1 MENTQASEP
10 ANMLD
15 EPLTQPASWNYEH
28 RGAGRRAA
36 DVPAAVFLATLAPR
50 RNQRMLAGAVVLAS
64 LAIFAV
70 LAPFAQM
77 PLPQMWAFIPIY
89 QSVIVTN
96 DLFTAVLLFG
106 QFAILGR
113 TALLA
118 LGTGYLVTALLS
130 AVHTLSFPGLFA
142 PAGLFGSGPQT
153 AAWIYMTWHTAFPLA
168 VIAYAELGRARFT
181 PQTLPGRRGVAIAVC
196 TLAALA
202 AVTLLT
208 IAVTAGHDALP
219 TIIQG
224 NRYAAAMKFVVAAVW
239 CLNALA
245 LLVLWRRRP
254 HSVLDLWIMVACCAW
269 LLDIAL
275 AVALNA
281 GRFDLGFYA
290 GRTYGVMAASF
301 VLLML
306 LLENSVVYAGLA
318 RALSGERAERR
329 RVQEKTAEL
338 NELNRSLEQRVA
350 TRTAELDSSNQ
361 ELKRLVAERERAEA
375 AAVEAQ
381 QRLDGIIDSAMD
393 GIITIDETQRV
404 VLFNAAA
411 EALFGC
417 PQAEAIGAPLAQFI
431 PERFRGAHA
440 AHVRSFGKAG
450 VRSRRMVDQRTVTG
464 LRRNGEEFPIEASI
478 SQATLHGRHYYT
490 VILRD
495 VTERLRAERALKQS
509 KEELQE
515 IVTVSAS
522 AREQEKGRIARELHD
537 ELAQSLAMLGMDLN
551 WLREN
556 VSAGDEACA
565 HKLAAMQKLLASTVA
580 ATRRIAA
587 EMRPLV
593 LDDLGLVAAAEWLVE
608 KFRERYGIACSI
620 SIFPP
625 QFDLADPYATAV
637 FRIMQEALANAA
649 RHAGASRVDVAMT
662 FRNDEVL
669 LQVRDDGRGFD
680 PSHPRKASSF
690 GLVGLR
696 ERVHLVHGEI
706 RIDSAPGHGTCIDVR
721 IPVPPAQPVH

>member
-1 MENTQASEP
+1 
-10 ANMLD
+10 MLD
-15 EPLTQPASWNYEH
+15 EPLAQSAPWKYER
-28 RGAGRRAA
+28 RGARRRAA
-36 DVPAAVFLATLAPR
+36 DVPSAVFLSTLAPR
-50 RNQRMLAGAVVLAS
+50 RSQRRLAAAVVLVS

-70 LAPFAQM
+70 LVPFAQVQ
-77 PLPQMWAFIPIY
+77 LPQVWAFVPIY

-96 DLFTAVLLFG
+96 DLITAVLLFG

-118 LGTGYLVTALLS
+118 LGTGYLLTALIAS
-130 AVHTLSFPGLFA
+130 VHALSFPGLFA

-153 AAWIYMTWHTAFPLA
+153 TAWLYMAWHTAFPLG
-168 VIAYAELGRARFT
+168 VLAYAGLGRARFV
-181 PQTLPGRRGVAIAVC
+181 PDTLEGRRGVLIAASIV
-196 TLAALA
+196 AALA
-202 AVTLLT
+202 IISVLT
-208 IAVTAGHDALP
+208 YVVTAAHDALP
-219 TIIQG
+219 AIMQG
-224 NRYAAAMKFVVAAVW
+224 NRYTGVMKFVVAAVRS
-239 CLNALA
+239 LNALA
-245 LLVLWRRRP
+245 LLVLWRRRS

-275 AVALNA
+275 AVSLNA
-281 GRFDLGFYA
+281 GLFDLGFYA

-306 LLENSVVYAGLA
+306 LLENSVLYAGLA
-318 RALSGERAERR
+318 RALAGERGERQ

-338 NELNRSLEQRVA
+338 NELNLSLERRVA
-350 TRTAELDSSNQ
+350 ARTVELDASNQ
-361 ELKRLVAERERAEA
+361 ELKRQVAERERAEA
-375 AAVEAQ
+375 AAVAAQ

-393 GIITIDETQRV
+393 GIITVDDAQRV

-431 PERFRGAHA
+431 PERFRAAHA
-440 AHVRSFGKAG
+440 RHVRNFGTG
-450 VRSRRMVDQRTVTG
+450 NVRSRRMVDQRTVTG
-464 LRRNGEEFPIEASI
+464 LRSNGEEFPIEASI
-478 SQATLHGRHYYT
+478 SQATLHGRRYYT

-495 VTERLRAERALKQS
+495 ITDRLRAESALKRS

-515 IVTVSAS
+515 MAAASAT

-537 ELAQSLAMLGMDLN
+537 ELAQSLAMLGMDLD

-556 VSAGDEACA
+556 LGGDEVYAT
-565 HKLAAMQKLLASTVA
+565 KIAAMRKLLAGTVA

-608 KFRERYGIACSI
+608 KFRERYAIACSI
-620 SIFPP
+620 AIVPP
-625 QFDLADPYATAV
+625 QFELADPYATAV

-662 FRNDEVL
+662 FRDGEIRVE
-669 LQVRDDGRGFD
+669 VRDDGRGFD
-680 PSHPRKASSF
+680 ARHPRKATSF

-696 ERVHLVHGEI
+696 ERVHLVHGEL
-706 RIDSAPGHGTCIDVR
+706 RIDSAPGRGTCIDVR
-721 IPVPPAQPVH
+721 IPVPEEALAR

>member
-1 MENTQASEP
+1 
-10 ANMLD
+10 MLD
-15 EPLTQPASWNYEH
+15 EPLTQSASWKYER
-28 RGAGRRAA
+28 RGVGRRAA
-36 DVPAAVFLATLAPR
+36 DLPTAVFLSTLAPR
-50 RNQRMLAGAVVLAS
+50 RSQRRLAAAVVLVS
-64 LAIFAV
+64 LAIFAGLV
-70 LAPFAQM
+70 PFAQVQ
-77 PLPQMWAFIPIY
+77 LPQVWAFVPIY

-96 DLFTAVLLFG
+96 DLITAVLLFG

-118 LGTGYLVTALLS
+118 LGTGYLLTALIAS
-130 AVHTLSFPGLFA
+130 VHTLSFPGLFA
-142 PAGLFGSGPQT
+142 LAGLFGSGPQT
-153 AAWIYMTWHTAFPLA
+153 TAWIYMAWHTAFPLG
-168 VIAYAELGRARFT
+168 VLAYAGLGRGRFARD
-181 PQTLPGRRGVAIAVC
+181 TLDGRRAVLIAASIV
-196 TLAALA
+196 AALA
-202 AVTLLT
+202 LVSVLTL
-208 IAVTAGHDALP
+208 AVTAGHDALP
-219 TIIQG
+219 AIMQG
-224 NRYAAAMKFVVAAVW
+224 NRYTGAMKFVVAAVW
-239 CLNALA
+239 SLNALA

-290 GRTYGVMAASF
+290 GRTYGVLAASF

-306 LLENSVVYAGLA
+306 LLENSVLYAGLA
-318 RALSGERAERR
+318 RALAGERVERQ
-329 RVQEKTAEL
+329 RVQEKTTEL
-338 NELNRSLEQRVA
+338 NELNVSLEQRVVA
-350 TRTAELDSSNQ
+350 RTAELDASNQ
-361 ELKRLVAERERAEA
+361 ELKRQVAERERAEA

-393 GIITIDETQRV
+393 GIITVDDAQRV

-431 PERFRGAHA
+431 PERFRAAHA
-440 AHVRSFGKAG
+440 RHVRNFGTG
-450 VRSRRMVDQRTVTG
+450 NVRSRRMVEQRTVTG

-478 SQATLHGRHYYT
+478 SQATLHGRRYYT

-495 VTERLRAERALKQS
+495 VTERLRAESALERS

-515 IVTVSAS
+515 MAEASAT

-537 ELAQSLAMLGMDLN
+537 ELAQSLAMLGMDLD

-556 VSAGDEACA
+556 MRGDETYAA
-565 HKLAAMQKLLASTVA
+565 KIAAMRKLLAGTVA

-608 KFRERYGIACSI
+608 KFRERYAIACSI
-620 SIFPP
+620 SILPP
-625 QFDLADPYATAV
+625 QFELADPYATAV

-662 FRNDEVL
+662 FRDGEVRVE
-669 LQVRDDGRGFD
+669 VRDDGRGFD
-680 PSHPRKASSF
+680 PGHPRKATSF

-696 ERVHLVHGEI
+696 ERVHLVHGAI
-706 RIDSAPGHGTCIDVR
+706 HIDSAPGRGTCIDVR
-721 IPVPPAQPVH
+721 IPVPEER

>member
-1 MENTQASEP
+1 
-10 ANMLD
+10 MLD
-15 EPLTQPASWNYEH
+15 EPLTQSASWKYER

-36 DVPAAVFLATLAPR
+36 DLPSAAFLSTLAPR
-50 RNQRMLAGAVVLAS
+50 RNQRRLAATVVLVS
-64 LAIFAV
+64 LAIFAA
-70 LAPFAQM
+70 LAPFAQVQ
-77 PLPQMWAFIPIY
+77 LPQVWAFIPIY

-96 DLFTAVLLFG
+96 DLITAVLLFG

-118 LGTGYLVTALLS
+118 LGTGYLLTALIAS
-130 AVHTLSFPGLFA
+130 VHTLSFPGLFA
-142 PAGLFGSGPQT
+142 PAGVFGSGPQT
-153 AAWIYMTWHTAFPLA
+153 TAWIYMAWHTAFPLG
-168 VIAYAELGRARFT
+168 VLAYVGLSRGRFVRD
-181 PQTLPGRRGVAIAVC
+181 TLERRRGVVIAASIV
-196 TLAALA
+196 AAL
-202 AVTLLT
+202 VLVSVLT
-208 IAVTAGHDALP
+208 FVVTAAHDALP
-219 TIIQG
+219 AIMLG
-224 NRYAAAMKFVVAAVW
+224 NRYTGAMKFVVAAVW
-239 CLNALA
+239 SLNALA

-301 VLLML
+301 VLAML
-306 LLENSVVYAGLA
+306 LLENSVLYAGLA
-318 RALSGERAERR
+318 GALARERIERQ
-329 RVQEKTAEL
+329 RVQETTAEL
-338 NELNRSLEQRVA
+338 NELNLSLERRVA
-350 TRTAELDSSNQ
+350 ARTAELDVSNQ
-361 ELKRLVAERERAEA
+361 ELKRQVAERERAEA

-393 GIITIDETQRV
+393 GIITVDDAQRV
-404 VLFNAAA
+404 VLFNTAA
-411 EALFGC
+411 EALFSC

-431 PERFRGAHA
+431 PERFRAAHA
-440 AHVRSFGKAG
+440 SHVRNFGAG
-450 VRSRRMVDQRTVTG
+450 SVRSRRMVEQRTVTG
-464 LRRNGEEFPIEASI
+464 LRSNGEEFPIEASI
-478 SQATLHGRHYYT
+478 SQATLHDRRYYT

-495 VTERLRAERALKQS
+495 VTERLRAESALKRS

-515 IVTVSAS
+515 MATASAT

-537 ELAQSLAMLGMDLN
+537 ELAQSLAMLGMDLD

-556 VSAGDEACA
+556 LRGDEAYA
-565 HKLAAMQKLLASTVA
+565 AKIAAMRKLLASTVA

-608 KFRERYGIACSI
+608 KFRERYAIACSI
-620 SIFPP
+620 SIVPP
-625 QFDLADPYATAV
+625 QFELADPYATAV

-662 FRNDEVL
+662 FRDGEIRVE
-669 LQVRDDGRGFD
+669 VRDDGRGFD
-680 PSHPRKASSF
+680 PSHPRKATSF

-706 RIDSAPGHGTCIDVR
+706 RIDSTPGRGTCIDVR
-721 IPVPPAQPVH
+721 IPVPQEELAR

>member
-1 MENTQASEP
+1 
-10 ANMLD
+10 MLD
-15 EPLTQPASWNYEH
+15 EPLTQPASWKYER
-28 RGAGRRAA
+28 RGLGTRAA
-36 DVPAAVFLATLAPR
+36 DVPSAVFLSTLAPTR
-50 RNQRMLAGAVVLAS
+50 HHRMLARAVVAVS
-64 LAIFAV
+64 LAIFAA
-70 LAPFAQM
+70 LAPFASIA
-77 PLPQMWAFIPIY
+77 LPQVWAFIPIY

-96 DLFTAVLLFG
+96 DLITAVLLFG

-118 LGTGYLVTALLS
+118 LGTGYLLTALIA

-142 PAGLFGSGPQT
+142 PAGVLGSGAQT
-153 AAWIYMTWHTAFPLA
+153 TAWLYMAWHTAFPLA
-168 VIAYAELGRARFT
+168 VIAYAALGREGFAPRA
-181 PQTLPGRRGVAIAVC
+181 LHGRRGVAVAACVV
-196 TLAALA
+196 AALA
-202 AVTLLT
+202 LVSLFT
-208 IAVTAGHDALP
+208 ILVTAGHDTLP
-219 TIIQG
+219 AIMQG
-224 NRYAAAMKFVVAAVW
+224 DRYTAAMKLVVTAVW
-239 CLNALA
+239 SLNALA
-245 LLVLWRRRP
+245 LIVLWRRRP

-290 GRTYGVMAASF
+290 GRTYGVLAASF

-306 LLENSVVYAGLA
+306 LLENSVLYAGLA
-318 RALSGERAERR
+318 RALQGERIERE

-338 NELNRSLEQRVA
+338 NELNLSLEQRV
-350 TRTAELDSSNQ
+350 TLRTAELDASNR
-361 ELKRLVAERERAEA
+361 ELKRQVAERERAEA

-393 GIITIDETQRV
+393 GIVTIDEAQRI

-411 EALFGC
+411 EKLFGC
-417 PQAEAIGAPLAQFI
+417 PQSEAIGAPLAQFI

-440 AHVRSFGKAG
+440 EHVRRFGAEG
-450 VRSRRMVDQRTVTG
+450 VRSRRMVDQRTVMG

-478 SQATLHGRHYYT
+478 SQATLRGRRYYT

-495 VTERLRAERALKQS
+495 VTERLRAERALRRSQ
-509 KEELQE
+509 EELQE
-515 IVTVSAS
+515 IVTVSAT

-537 ELAQSLAMLGMDLN
+537 ELAQSLAMLGMDLD

-556 VSAGDEACA
+556 IHAGDESCA
-565 HKLAAMQKLLASTVA
+565 SKIAAMQKLLAGTVA

-593 LDDLGLVAAAEWLVE
+593 LDDLGLVAATEWLVE
-608 KFRERYGIACSI
+608 KFRERYQIACTI
-620 SIFPP
+620 SIVPP
-625 QFDLADPYATAV
+625 QFELADPYATAV

-649 RHAGASRVDVAMT
+649 RHAGASRVEVEMT
-662 FRNDEVL
+662 FRNGEIL
-669 LQVRDDGRGFD
+669 LRVRDDGRGFD
-680 PSHPRKASSF
+680 PTRPRKANSF

-696 ERVHLVHGEI
+696 ERVHLVHGDI
-706 RIDSAPGHGTCIDVR
+706 RVDSAPGRGTCIDVR
-721 IPVPPAQPVH
+721 IPVPQTQPVH

>member
-1 MENTQASEP
+1 
-10 ANMLD
+10 MLD
-15 EPLTQPASWNYEH
+15 EPLAQSAPWKYER
-28 RGAGRRAA
+28 RGARRRAA
-36 DVPAAVFLATLAPR
+36 DVPSAVFLSTLAPR
-50 RNQRMLAGAVVLAS
+50 RSQRRLAAAVVLVS

-70 LAPFAQM
+70 LVPFAQVQ
-77 PLPQMWAFIPIY
+77 LPQVWAFVPIY

-96 DLFTAVLLFG
+96 DLITAVLLFG

-118 LGTGYLVTALLS
+118 LGTGYLLTALIAS
-130 AVHTLSFPGLFA
+130 VHALSFPGLFA

-153 AAWIYMTWHTAFPLA
+153 TAWLYMAWHTAFPLG
-168 VIAYAELGRARFT
+168 VLAYAGLGRARFV
-181 PQTLPGRRGVAIAVC
+181 PDTLEGRRGVLIAASIV
-196 TLAALA
+196 AALA
-202 AVTLLT
+202 IISVLT
-208 IAVTAGHDALP
+208 YVVTAAHDALP
-219 TIIQG
+219 AIMQG
-224 NRYAAAMKFVVAAVW
+224 NRYTGVMKFVVAAVW
-239 CLNALA
+239 SLNALA

-306 LLENSVVYAGLA
+306 LLENSVLYAGLA
-318 RALSGERAERR
+318 RALAGERGERQ

-338 NELNRSLEQRVA
+338 NELNLSLERRVA
-350 TRTAELDSSNQ
+350 ARTVELDASNQ
-361 ELKRLVAERERAEA
+361 ELKRQVAERERAEA
-375 AAVEAQ
+375 AAVAAQ

-393 GIITIDETQRV
+393 GIITVDDAQRV

-431 PERFRGAHA
+431 PERFRAAHA
-440 AHVRSFGKAG
+440 NHIRNFGTG
-450 VRSRRMVDQRTVTG
+450 NVRSRRMVDQRTVTG
-464 LRRNGEEFPIEASI
+464 LRSNGEEFPIEASI
-478 SQATLHGRHYYT
+478 SQATLHGRRYYT

-495 VTERLRAERALKQS
+495 ITDRLRAESALKRS

-515 IVTVSAS
+515 MATASAT

-537 ELAQSLAMLGMDLN
+537 ELAQSLAMLGMDLD

-556 VSAGDEACA
+556 LRGDEAYA
-565 HKLAAMQKLLASTVA
+565 AKIAAMRKLLASTVA

-608 KFRERYGIACSI
+608 KFRERYAIACSI
-620 SIFPP
+620 SIVPP
-625 QFDLADPYATAV
+625 QFELADPYATAV

-662 FRNDEVL
+662 FRDGEVRVE
-669 LQVRDDGRGFD
+669 VRDDGRGFD
-680 PSHPRKASSF
+680 PGHPRKATSF

-706 RIDSAPGHGTCIDVR
+706 RIDSAPGRGTCIDVR
-721 IPVPPAQPVH
+721 IPVPEEALAR